1 MSDDHI
7 VKAIAVSRPPC
18 PDCSVALAE
27 YGKDHGRV
35 LVQVVPPPT
44 EEEQRQRQAAKTAV
58 QAAADRVVSQV
69 DSYERDHQSQ
79 WDLIYDP
86 SVTGFAG
93 YWTNHLFQR
102 AAGTDN
108 EGGGDAAEAANCFHG
123 GLLQVFAERSARHLR
138 PSQHT
143 LGTTAASPTGWLKRS
158 HPPTRLGRE
167 AYWTRTPSGRLVT
180 WLSHCSSWW

>member
-93 YWTNHLFQR
+93 YWTNHLFNQDTPAVSIWTNARSSALAARRLLAQGDIRGAITQLIR
-102 AAGTDN
+102 A
-108 EGGGDAAEAANCFHG
+108 
-123 GLLQVFAERSARHLR
+123 
-138 PSQHT
+138 
-143 LGTTAASPTGWLKRS
+143 
-158 HPPTRLGRE
+158 
-167 AYWTRTPSGRLVT
+167 RTELAHAVRRYRG
-180 WLSHCSSWW
+180 

>member
-93 YWTNHLFQR
+93 YWTNHLFNQDTPRFRSGPMHARRHWRLDACWHR
-102 AAGTDN
+102 ATSGAPSLSSYEPAPNSPMRSGAT
-108 EGGGDAAEAANCFHG
+108 GG
-123 GLLQVFAERSARHLR
+123 ERTASTPQAPR
-138 PSQHT
+138 PRWWSR
-143 LGTTAASPTGWLKRS
+143 AWL
-158 HPPTRLGRE
+158 
-167 AYWTRTPSGRLVT
+167 
-180 WLSHCSSWW
+180 C

>member
-93 YWTNHLFQR
+93 YWTNHLFALVPMR
-102 AAGTDN
+102 RTRVSPPGS
-108 EGGGDAAEAANCFHG
+108 
-123 GLLQVFAERSARHLR
+123 GLQFS
-138 PSQHT
+138 
-143 LGTTAASPTGWLKRS
+143 
-158 HPPTRLGRE
+158 RLE
-167 AYWTRTPSGRLVT
+167 KS
-180 WLSHCSSWW
+180 